1 MTNNRTVKN
10 NSLNY
15 NIIQQDKREKEM
27 TVKEF
32 YEAIEGNYNEAK
44 DRMMNE
50 GLILKFSLK
59 FAEDKS
65 FGDLKSALGRNDI
78 GEAFRA
84 IHTLKGV
91 SGNMAYTK
99 LYNACCDLTE
109 NLRPLTEPV
118 NEELLKRVE
127 EAYGQ
132 VMDNIV
138 KLDR

>member
-1 MTNNRTVKN
+1 
-10 NSLNY
+10 
-15 NIIQQDKREKEM
+15 M

-32 YEAIEGNYNEAK
+32 YEAIEGNYNEAR

-59 FAEDKS
+59 FANDKS
-65 FGDLKSALGRNDI
+65 FEDLKSALERKDM

-99 LYNACCDLTE
+99 LYKACCDLTE

-118 NEELLKRVE
+118 NEELLKKVE

-132 VMDNIV
+132 VMDNIA